1 MFNSWFYFS
10 YDRHQNLRTSLFWV
24 FRKKKPLPA
33 RFLVKFIACTINCA
47 GKLICLRACLNK
59 RYRAGL
65 IDTPNKGHCDAWF
78 KSKKSTHQLTNF
90 LVKSKKP
97 CFQSI
102 FGHYPQNE
110 IFYQISVSI
119 NFSYVKVKMLYMINH
134 IWFVRLSCCF
144 KKIRNVN
151 TNVVF

>member
-1 MFNSWFYFS
+1 MILLFLWQTPKLK
-10 YDRHQNLRTSLFWV
+10 DKPLLSLQ
-24 FRKKKPLPA
+24 KKKTFASAIFGKISCMHDQLRWQIDLPA
-33 RFLVKFIACTINCA
+33 
-47 GKLICLRACLNK
+47 CLPEQ
-59 RYRAGL
+59 AGL

-110 IFYQISVSI
+110 IFYQISASI

-134 IWFVRLSCCF
+134 IRFVRLSCCF